1 MLNMKFKNKGEVDA
15 IALNAEN
22 MNLIVDEI
30 NNNSK
35 KLEHITS
42 SETEVRIDKNLYV
55 NDKMILDYEITEEWE
70 ENV

>member
-1 MLNMKFKNKGEVDA
+1 MKFKNKGEVDA

>member
-1 MLNMKFKNKGEVDA
+1 MLNLKFKNKGEVDA

-35 KLEHITS
+35 KVEHITS
-42 SETEVRIDKNLYV
+42 SETEIRIDKNLYV